1 MKTTKTVS
9 ELRTLLSRVKG
20 PIGLVPTMGAIH
32 EGHVA
37 LLKKARTDCSTVVAT
52 IFSNPNQFYRTEDYV
67 NYPQALTLDIKEK
80 ENQLVFNFSNEGD
93 LRKLISTV
101 DEVLE
106 HVNLSMEVIK

>member
-1 MKTTKTVS
+1 MLPRCQI
-9 ELRTLLSRVKG
+9 ELVINNISKEKAKVIEKVLEPDNVDFPQGLS
-20 PIGLVPTMGAIH
+20 L
-32 EGHVA
+32 E
-37 LLKKARTDCSTVVAT
+37 
-52 IFSNPNQFYRTEDYV
+52 
-67 NYPQALTLDIKEK
+67 IKEK